1 MGNVV
6 CQPFQGDVLSAANS
20 DLGARVQRRLNLIE
34 DTQSLRF
41 RHGVVSFGAVEQALM
56 VHYIDMVLAVHIDGL
71 AVFVD
76 TGQIFAYRQL
86 AQFFRNKLCGG
97 VDLAVKLGGK
107 VPLDID
113 DQAALGQVHGLGDLV
128 GIAAVLHGVFRKMGG
143 FQADI
148 CDFSGKGDGIARTSK
163 PQHQNLR
170 ILLCAM
176 PGGIDEVLPGIPIE
190 PHRSSAGCE
199 GRYMVRFGPFLVL
212 RLLGIA
218 TLNDSILLAR
228 CVNQLVGF
236 LAAFPFTQNLILLAQ
251 ISIRVI
257 EFQPFVFL
265 PVVKRFLIHQQV
277 PLVRSIPLGQGLR
290 RAAGIT
296 FRLVVQENI
305 TGKLPVDGGIRAK
318 SVKRSAIC
326 VSTCLLVESIYRCIV
341 FYSGLPVVG
350 NRLALCKGFK
360 ASLDGYGLLGAIILF
375 LHNRDGGCGL
385 IALFIAGSIVIL
397 PVTFLCALFRC
408 DVRSLL
414 FFHDGNLVAGNRHIQ
429 DVLHIFLFTA
439 VLTVLQNRLL
449 ERVGVV
455 NNVAVLVHHAKPVIL
470 YIVDFHIRLFVGKA
484 GNSCICA
491 IFYFLAVQQELAI
504 AQGFLMFYF
513 LLFHIDTFCIAVQA
527 IHIVGV
533 AIFVLELIEVDGLLG
548 IIGVWCC
555 ETDTA
560 ILAFIGNRGGN
571 LLQFVILNHNG
582 FLHGLECSVCPGV
595 VRSPGHM
602 PDLGNAKSIVGKVGI
617 QCDVC
622 TRHFYLTLGLG
633 HIRRIPE
640 DVIQRGG
647 GVSDCYAVN
656 RLRNTEF
663 LSVYIVAK
671 NSVLPFD
678 CNSQIGTQEVV
689 ESKVGAIGLNPDLI
703 QIIRILCQEGIALGA
718 SIPVVAVV
726 HFHRTVFNHQEA
738 ATEFFLVVYPLLGNG
753 TQGIEFYRISVL
765 LYQVVNGS
773 VFRIAAAQDIL
784 KAGIQALYIVV
795 LFAIGCKPLRLNQPG
810 FPFHQLAA
818 YVFGQAD
825 GHAVKQAHSF
835 QPLLGHDLGQ
845 DFKGR
850 ILLYCQTPG
859 EQVDGNTAAELDLLN
874 LAIRPVDKLVVPH
887 VGGNAV
893 FHDPGNV
900 AVFVRIDQRPIGQLV
915 KVQVLCRVVSRQ
927 VPFQHVHALDDVV
940 ICQVDLTADHII
952 QGLGDGNGNGGGAY
966 YPVNLSALFQA
977 QVDIT
982 LHRLDIAQ
990 FYLDVLAGRLG
1001 VCGKFCYPFNA
1012 QTRYRHVNV
1021 TQGGYLDTTHC
1032 RILGEN
1038 PGAELFGAAAHQGC
1052 TADHQGMRPQG
1063 ADGTRCR
1070 PDLGNSRQCAA
1081 GLPDPGDGCR
1091 AVVNRDQ
1098 ARKPYTA
1105 GSGAGDCEFRGV
1117 LRMQKHIVRGTL
1129 AVNKHLGI
1137 YKAGIDIGHGLEN
1150 QIHIRAIGNRQG
1162 REHGLVVNGQAGN
1175 AAVEVGVTWQVV
1187 CDIAESQGRTCLHP
1201 DLLLI
1206 PDAHLPHTAL
1216 FRNIDE
1222 HTGGCITQ
1230 IQGDVLD
1237 GNAAAALELRL
1248 ITGMLADK
1256 STCMLLVEDAVTGD
1270 FPVVDPD
1277 AGTLV
1282 DKVLD
1287 GDGCGFPGNDL
1298 ALGVGMT
1305 NGVQLHPCIGM
1316 DVGIQIVRLR
1326 GGVDHGTIVADDRN
1340 VLYPGIG
1347 RQGNRQVVHGINVGP
1362 KSAALG
1368 VTVAVNIQLLED
1380 GIDINIP
1387 ALDHLDVPDTY
1398 IGIQLNCRLIVYIR
1412 GHAQAGAISGGI
1424 GDHTVLRCVGA
1435 DGDGAKTVLDTA
1447 NVLNIDLG
1455 RGFQGQIRLNL
1466 AQSHHAAGGDFC
1478 GGGDHIVF
1486 TGIGADAET
1495 TVICGEVAVLRNGDE
1510 ATANQFVDGGQGT
1523 LGKESAAVCHGLSRH
1538 GCLGVGSN
1546 SQAVIR
1552 LELGTDGNGV
1562 VGGDVILTLGIVG
1575 VDGKANVRACGIG
1588 LGLGSIFRG
1597 EGDAALCRQNRST
1610 GNAYIGAVPAVG
1622 GKACLGN
1629 SNTGNFRTLFHNG
1642 LGFACVVGPENDVL
1656 QRLNGAAGN
1665 SETHGLGLVAGC
1677 THLGIGRCGRCVC
1690 HAYTTG
1696 LVGFGGGSGIAD
1708 GLGLKGSVDFHAS
1721 PCHCDRNHIPG
1732 GGIGNHRADGCQAQT
1747 LGQRCLGKR
1756 FCDGFG
1762 PGGKAAR

>member
-1 MGNVV
+1 
-6 CQPFQGDVLSAANS
+6 
-20 DLGARVQRRLNLIE
+20 
-34 DTQSLRF
+34 
-41 RHGVVSFGAVEQALM
+41 
-56 VHYIDMVLAVHIDGL
+56 
-71 AVFVD
+71 
-76 TGQIFAYRQL
+76 
-86 AQFFRNKLCGG
+86 
-97 VDLAVKLGGK
+97 
-107 VPLDID
+107 
-113 DQAALGQVHGLGDLV
+113 
-128 GIAAVLHGVFRKMGG
+128 
-143 FQADI
+143 
-148 CDFSGKGDGIARTSK
+148 
-163 PQHQNLR
+163 
-170 ILLCAM
+170 
-176 PGGIDEVLPGIPIE
+176 
-190 PHRSSAGCE
+190 
-199 GRYMVRFGPFLVL
+199 MVRFRPFLVL
-212 RLLGIA
+212 RFLGIA
-218 TLNDSILLAR
+218 ALNGSILLAL
-228 CVNQLVGF
+228 CVNQSIGF
-236 LAAFPFTQNLILLAQ
+236 LEAFLFTKNLILLALG
-251 ISIRVI
+251 SIRVI
-257 EFQPFVFL
+257 ELQPCFVFTGIKL
-265 PVVKRFLIHQQV
+265 RLIRQQV
-277 PLVRSIPLGQGLR
+277 PFIRSIPLGQRLR
-290 RAAGIT
+290 CVAGIT

-305 TGKLPVDGGIRAK
+305 TGKQPFDGGIRAK

-350 NRLALCKGFK
+350 SRLALCKGFK

-414 FFHDGNLVAGNRHIQ
+414 FFHDGNLIPGNRHIQ
-429 DVLHIFLFTA
+429 DVLHVFLFA
-439 VLTVLQNRLL
+439 GVLTVLQNRLL
-449 ERVGVV
+449 ELVRVVD
-455 NNVAVLVHHAKPVIL
+455 NVAVLVHHAKPVIL
-470 YIVDFHIRLFVGKA
+470 YIVDFHIRLFVVKA

-491 IFYFLAVQQELAI
+491 IGYFLAVQQELAI

-527 IHIVGV
+527 IRIVGV
-533 AIFVLELIEVDGLLG
+533 AVFVLELIEVDGLLG

-555 ETDTA
+555 EADTA

-617 QCDVC
+617 QRDVC
-622 TRHFYLTLGLG
+622 TRHFYLTLNLG

-640 DVIQRGG
+640 DVIQRGV
-647 GVSDCYAVN
+647 GVRDCYAVN
-656 RLRNTEF
+656 RLRNAEF

-671 NSVLPFD
+671 DSVLPFD
-678 CNSQIGTQEVV
+678 RNGQIGIQEVI
-689 ESKVGAIGLNPDLI
+689 EDKFLAIGLYSDLI

-726 HFHRTVFNHQEA
+726 GFHRTVFNHQEA
-738 ATEFFLVVYPLLGNG
+738 AIEFFLVVYPLLGNG
-753 TQGIEFYRISVL
+753 TQGIEFYRISVP
-765 LYQVVNGS
+765 LYHVVNGS
-773 VFRIAAAQDIL
+773 VFCTAAAQDIL

-795 LFAIGCKPLRLNQPG
+795 LFAIGGKLFSLYQLC

-825 GHAVKQAHSF
+825 GHAVKQANSF
-835 QPLLGHDLGQ
+835 QPLPGHHLGQ

-887 VGGNAV
+887 IGGNAV

-952 QGLGDGNGNGGGAY
+952 QSLGDGNGNGGGAY
-966 YPVNLSALFQA
+966 YPVNLSALFQT

-982 LHRLDIAQ
+982 LHRSDIAQ

-1001 VCGKFCYPFNA
+1001 ILRKFFYPFNA
-1012 QTRYRHVNV
+1012 QARYRHVNV
-1021 TQGGYLDTTHC
+1021 TQGGYLDSTHC
-1032 RILGEN
+1032 RTLREY
-1038 PGAELFGAAAHQGC
+1038 PGAEGFGAAAHRGC
-1052 TADHQGMRPQG
+1052 AADHQGMRPQG
-1063 ADGTRCR
+1063 ADGTRRR

-1081 GLPDPGDGCR
+1081 GLPGPGDGCR

-1117 LRMQKHIVRGTL
+1117 LRMQKIIVRGTL

-1137 YKAGIDIGHGLEN
+1137 YKAGIDIGHGLKN
-1150 QIHIRAIGNRQG
+1150 QILIRAVGDRQG
-1162 REHGLVVNGQAGN
+1162 RDHGLIVNGQAGN

-1187 CDIAESQGRTCLHP
+1187 CDIAEGQVRTCLHP

-1237 GNAAAALELRL
+1237 GNAAAALEIRI

-1256 STCMLLVEDAVTGD
+1256 ATCMLLVADAVTGD

-1282 DKVLD
+1282 GKVLD

-1298 ALGVGMT
+1298 ALGVGIT

-1316 DVGIQIVRLR
+1316 DVGIQIVRFR
-1326 GGVDHGTIVADDRN
+1326 GGVNHGTIVADDRN
-1340 VLYPGIG
+1340 ALHLGIG
-1347 RQGNRQVVHGINVGP
+1347 RQRNRQVVHGINVGP

-1398 IGIQLNCRLIVYIR
+1398 IGLKFNFRLIVYIR
-1412 GHAQAGAISGGI
+1412 GHAQTGAVCGGI
-1424 GDHTVLRCVGA
+1424 GDHTVLGSVGA
-1435 DGDGAKTVLDTA
+1435 DGDGAETVLDTA

-1455 RGFQGQIRLNL
+1455 RGFQGQLRLNL
-1466 AQSHHAAGGDFC
+1466 TQSHHAAGGDFC

-1495 TVICGEVAVLRNGDE
+1495 TVICGKVAVFRNGDE
-1510 ATANQFVDGGQGT
+1510 AAANQFVDGGQGT
-1523 LGKESAAVCHGLSRH
+1523 LGKESAAVRHGLCRH

-1546 SQAVIR
+1546 RQAVIR

-1575 VDGKANVRACGIG
+1575 VDGKSNACTCGIG
-1588 LGLGSIFRG
+1588 LGFGGIFRG

-1622 GKACLGN
+1622 GKAGLCD

-1642 LGFACVVGPENDVL
+1642 LGRAFIVGPENDVL
-1656 QRLNGAAGN
+1656 QRLNGTAGDG
-1665 SETHGLGLVAGC
+1665 ETHGLGLVAGC
-1677 THLGIGRCGRCVC
+1677 THLGIGRGERCVC
-1690 HAYTTG
+1690 HAHTTG
-1696 LVGFGGGSGIAD
+1696 LVGFGSGLGIAN

-1732 GGIGNHRADGCQAQT
+1732 GGIRNHRAYGCQAQT
-1747 LGQRCLGKR
+1747 LGQRCLGHGL
-1756 FCDGFG
+1756 CDGFG
-1762 PGGKAAR
+1762 PGGKAARYRHPVFANARNRQGVPGGSGCRCLVGTGS

>member
-1 MGNVV
+1 
-6 CQPFQGDVLSAANS
+6 
-20 DLGARVQRRLNLIE
+20 
-34 DTQSLRF
+34 
-41 RHGVVSFGAVEQALM
+41 M
-56 VHYIDMVLAVHIDGL
+56 V
-71 AVFVD
+71 
-76 TGQIFAYRQL
+76 
-86 AQFFRNKLCGG
+86 
-97 VDLAVKLGGK
+97 
-107 VPLDID
+107 D
-113 DQAALGQVHGLGDLV
+113 D
-128 GIAAVLHGVFRKMGG
+128 
-143 FQADI
+143 
-148 CDFSGKGDGIARTSK
+148 
-163 PQHQNLR
+163 
-170 ILLCAM
+170 
-176 PGGIDEVLPGIPIE
+176 
-190 PHRSSAGCE
+190 
-199 GRYMVRFGPFLVL
+199 
-212 RLLGIA
+212 
-218 TLNDSILLAR
+218 
-228 CVNQLVGF
+228 
-236 LAAFPFTQNLILLAQ
+236 
-251 ISIRVI
+251 
-257 EFQPFVFL
+257 
-265 PVVKRFLIHQQV
+265 
-277 PLVRSIPLGQGLR
+277 
-290 RAAGIT
+290 
-296 FRLVVQENI
+296 
-305 TGKLPVDGGIRAK
+305 
-318 SVKRSAIC
+318 
-326 VSTCLLVESIYRCIV
+326 
-341 FYSGLPVVG
+341 
-350 NRLALCKGFK
+350 
-360 ASLDGYGLLGAIILF
+360 
-375 LHNRDGGCGL
+375 
-385 IALFIAGSIVIL
+385 
-397 PVTFLCALFRC
+397 
-408 DVRSLL
+408 
-414 FFHDGNLVAGNRHIQ
+414 
-429 DVLHIFLFTA
+429 
-439 VLTVLQNRLL
+439 
-449 ERVGVV
+449 
-455 NNVAVLVHHAKPVIL
+455 VAVLVHHAKPVIL
-470 YIVDFHIRLFVGKA
+470 NIVEYHVRLFVVKA
-484 GNSCICA
+484 GDSCICA
-491 IFYFLAVQQELAI
+491 IGYFLAVQQELAI

-527 IHIVGV
+527 IGIVGV
-533 AIFVLELIEVDGLLG
+533 AVFVLELIEVDGLLG

-595 VRSPGHM
+595 VGSPGHM

-617 QCDVC
+617 QRDVC
-622 TRHFYLTLGLG
+622 TRHFYLTLDLG

-678 CNSQIGTQEVV
+678 RNSQIGTQEVV
-689 ESKVGAIGLNPDLI
+689 EGKVGAIGFNSDLI

-726 HFHRTVFNHQEA
+726 GFHLTVFNHQEVA
-738 ATEFFLVVYPLLGNG
+738 IEFFLMVYPLVGNG
-753 TQGIEFYRISVL
+753 TQGIELYSIPVP

-784 KAGIQALYIVV
+784 KSGIQALYIVV

-810 FPFHQLAA
+810 FPFDLLAA

-835 QPLLGHDLGQ
+835 QPLPGHDLGQ
-845 DFKGR
+845 NFKGR

-859 EQVDGNTAAELDLLN
+859 EQVDGNTAAEVDLLN

-1001 VCGKFCYPFNA
+1001 IIRKFFYPFNA
-1012 QTRYRHVNV
+1012 QTRYGHVNV

-1098 ARKPYTA
+1098 AHKPYTA

-1117 LRMQKHIVRGTL
+1117 LRMQKLIVRGTL

-1248 ITGMLADK
+1248 ITGMLVDK
-1256 STCMLLVEDAVTGD
+1256 ATCMLLVEDAVTGD

-1282 DKVLD
+1282 GKVLD

-1298 ALGVGMT
+1298 ALGVGIT

-1326 GGVDHGTIVADDRN
+1326 GGVDNGAIVADDRN
-1340 VLYPGIG
+1340 ALYPGIG

-1412 GHAQAGAISGGI
+1412 GHTQAGAVCGRI
-1424 GDHTVLRCVGA
+1424 GDHTVLRYVCANGNRA
-1435 DGDGAKTVLDTA
+1435 ETVLDTA
-1447 NVLNIDLG
+1447 NIMDIDLG
-1455 RGFQGQIRLNL
+1455 RSFQGQIRLNL

-1588 LGLGSIFRG
+1588 LGLGSIFRS

-1622 GKACLGN
+1622 GKACLGD

-1677 THLGIGRCGRCVC
+1677 THLGIGRCGRCAY

-1732 GGIGNHRADGCQAQT
+1732 GGIGNHRADGCQTQT